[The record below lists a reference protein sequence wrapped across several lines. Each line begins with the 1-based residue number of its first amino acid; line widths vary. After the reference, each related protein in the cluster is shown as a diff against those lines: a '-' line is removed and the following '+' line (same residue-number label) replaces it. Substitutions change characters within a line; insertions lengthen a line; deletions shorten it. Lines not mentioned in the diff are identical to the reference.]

1 MDRKAQGTTPSPNAD
16 AARAVPR
23 ADVERTM
30 SSPLSEFNISLALMS
45 VIPLLLCCYLITVK
59 FFSLS
64 ILVGLNASYFLFAVI
79 FSILGIMVGRR
90 AIRRIVQQLVEANL
104 RSERLLAQLTSVNER
119 LRQTNTALAK
129 SHKDLRAAQLHLIQA
144 EKLEAVG
151 QLAAGVAHEVK
162 NPLTAILFGAQ
173 YLSKHLAGA
182 QPTDH
187 DELASVA
194 REMEDVVKRADA
206 VVNGLLDFAT
216 PQQFHLATDRLNPA
230 IEESLGLVKHE
241 LDESRVSVV
250 KALQDDLPLVRMDR
264 NKIQQVFV
272 NLFLNAIQAMSAGG
286 TLTVRTYTRPLSS
299 LDGFVGRRQ
308 SDRFKLGETAV
319 VAEVTDTGAGIP
331 EGHMAKL
338 FTPFFTTK
346 QPGNGA
352 GLGLTVTKRII
363 DLHGG
368 VIEVTNRTEGGVTV
382 TLLFHQHPAGEPQ
395 SSAGE

>member
-1 MDRKAQGTTPSPNAD
+1 MDMKDRKAQGNTPNPSTD
-16 AARAVPR
+16 AARTLPHAL
-23 ADVERTM
+23 VERTM

-79 FSILGIMVGRR
+79 FSILGIVVGRR
-90 AIRRIVQQLVEANL
+90 AIQQIVQQLVAANV
-104 RSERLLAQLTSVNER
+104 RSAQFLAELTSANEQ

-129 SHKDLRAAQLHLIQA
+129 SHEDLRAAQLHLIQA

-162 NPLTAILFGAQ
+162 NPLTAILLGAQ
-173 YLSKHLAGA
+173 YLSTHLAGA
-182 QPTDH
+182 RSTDH
-187 DELASVA
+187 DELAGVA
-194 REMEDVVKRADA
+194 REMEEVVKRADA

-216 PQQFHLATDRLNPA
+216 PQQFHLADDRLNPA
-230 IEESLGLVKHE
+230 IEESLGLVQHE
-241 LDESRVSVV
+241 LDESRVTVV
-250 KALQDDLPLVRMDR
+250 KALQDDLPMVRLDR

-286 TLTVRTYTRPLSS
+286 TLAIRTYTKPLSL
-299 LDGFVGRRQ
+299 LDEHVGRRQ
-308 SDRFKLGETAV
+308 SDRFKLGETV
-319 VAEVTDTGAGIP
+319 VFAEVMDTGTGIP
-331 EGHMAKL
+331 EANMVKL

-346 QPGNGA
+346 QPGKGA
-352 GLGLTVTKRII
+352 GLGLTVTKRIV

-368 VIEVTNRTEGGVTV
+368 VIEVTNRREGGVHV
-382 TLLFHQHPAGEPQ
+382 MLMLHAC
-395 SSAGE
+395 S